1 MCTIYLTDMSKC
13 LPQSALAQT
22 LQPKHW
28 QVAEYEAEGLSGT
41 MVVVGRLSDAPD
53 LRYLLD
59 VKGWHAIHVGYST
72 QIHGERSSIRVRLKS
87 DPCFTTITDD
97 ELDELDVMTL
107 REVFWKYADLTGE
120 EILFGQHRKGAGSPT
135 SGMQSGAV
143 AYVKLEPLSD
153 SQVKAIQAD
162 RADTSKRRIIASNDG
177 GFVGWRNASTEEDI
191 LEQVELY
198 RHSDVGR
205 IDWSVVSGEIT
216 KYPSKIGNNLHERNG
231 DEAGNAYGKAYIEN
245 LRTLIDK
252 GLVPHKVGIKHAH
265 SMGMQVYYMFRMAMG
280 GAPPPHC
287 PSSTLFL
294 KRPDL
299 HMLDRDGTPLPKLSF
314 AFPEVQQQVLS
325 LMDEVLDDEVDG
337 INICWIRG
345 LRVIGYEKPVAE
357 AFETEY
363 GEDMRSVPED
373 DERVARIQSS
383 FLTDFMRKV
392 RRLTR
397 EAGQKRGRP
406 IAVTAM
412 VAHALRA
419 SLWDGCDIETWI
431 REKLVDEMIGP
442 AILTRYFQANGV
454 KEVIYGG
461 PGGPESYR
469 RSAITLAETGA
480 DGLFIWDMNG
490 AQDKVNHWAM
500 LRRLGHTDEI
510 IEGGDDKLKVKRIPL
525 KMLGG
530 IDVCHTQP
538 WGGSRALV
546 VYTGG

>member
-1 MCTIYLTDMSKC
+1 MSAIYLTDMSKC
-13 LPQSALAQT
+13 LPESALAET

-28 QVAEYEAEGLSGT
+28 QIAKYETEAFSGK
-41 MVVVGRLSDAPD
+41 MIVVGRLSDAPD
-53 LRYLLD
+53 VRYPLD
-59 VKGWHAIHVGYST
+59 VKGWHAIHVGYAT
-72 QIHGERSSIRVRLKS
+72 QMHGESTSIRVRLKS
-87 DPCFTTITDD
+87 DRCFATFTDD
-97 ELDELDVMTL
+97 ELDALDVMTL

-120 EILFGQHRKGAGSPT
+120 EVLFAQHRKGRGAPR
-135 SGMQSGAV
+135 SGMQSGAA

-153 SQVKAIQAD
+153 EQVKAIQAD

-177 GFVGWRNASTEEDI
+177 GFVGWRDANTEEDI

-231 DEAGNAYGKAYIEN
+231 DEAYNAYGKAYIEN

-265 SMGMQVYYMFRMAMG
+265 SLGMQVYYMFRMAMG
-280 GAPPPHC
+280 GAPPPFC
-287 PSSTLFL
+287 GSSTLFIE
-294 KRPDL
+294 RPDL

-314 AFPEVQQQVLS
+314 AFPEVQQHVLS
-325 LMDEVLDDEVDG
+325 LMDEVIDDEVDG

-345 LRVIGYEKPVAE
+345 LRVIGYEKPVVE

-373 DERVARIQSS
+373 DERVARVQAS

-392 RRLTR
+392 RRLTH
-397 EAGQKRGRP
+397 EAGQTRGRP

-419 SLWDGCDIETWI
+419 SLRDGCDIETWV

-461 PGGPESYR
+461 PGGPESYK
-469 RSAITLAETGA
+469 RSATTLAETGA

-490 AQDKVNHWAM
+490 AQDKADHWAV

-510 IEGGDDKLKVKRIPL
+510 IEGEDDKLKIKRIPL
-525 KMLGG
+525 KTLAGL
-530 IDVCHTQP
+530 DVHHTQP
-538 WGGSRALV
+538 WGGLQALV